1 MVRTENKYI
10 TFTRCHVNFLPRPAM
25 ANCLPARESLPPRSC
40 NRPPANLSPP
50 PAFPLPSQGRS
61 YASCK
66 SRGGGGEQGL
76 DQIIKYKNMLED
88 VPLSQRGHILRPSQ
102 HGPCPRPVSFGCP
115 RLCSCVLPTRAPAS
129 GEKDGRVR
137 SEIKRHKQGARGH
150 TLVCLAAALPSTRPP
165 PLASLLHP
173 IDRLSRSRNI
183 IILLS

>member
-1 MVRTENKYI
+1 MWLTPSLFFNLNRTTKVVRTENKYI
-10 TFTRCHVNFLPRPAM
+10 TFTRCHVIFLPRPAM

-88 VPLSQRGHILRPSQ
+88 VPLSQRGRILRPRQ
-102 HGPCPRPVSFGCP
+102 HCHGTALLRPTRSVSSASVLRLPAAVLLRPPRA
-115 RLCSCVLPTRAPAS
+115 CSCVQ
-129 GEKDGRVR
+129 GERR
-137 SEIKRHKQGARGH
+137 ESSI
-150 TLVCLAAALPSTRPP
+150 
-165 PLASLLHP
+165 
-173 IDRLSRSRNI
+173 RN
-183 IILLS
+183 